1 MALPDLQKSL
11 DQRYQ
16 RLVELAPDGIVTHD
30 GGQITLANAA
40 AVRLAGATDRSEL
53 VGHSIEAFLEPP
65 YLKAAQLQ
73 LVDSAVP
80 AEPALPVRDTFR
92 RVDGSKIQVEV
103 RAVAFLDEGRP
114 SAHLVIRNITERLAA
129 EQASQLMQERLQQAQ
144 KLESVGALA
153 GGVAHEVNNMMQVV
167 LGFSDFLLQDPRV
180 PAERLA
186 DVREITRAAG
196 RAATVTRELLA
207 FSRRAVHRPKVVDL
221 AAAIRENEPAVR
233 RLLGEERRLVIAA
246 DKSPRVWVDPHQLQ
260 QVIINLALNARDA
273 MPPGGTLTLTTTET
287 ELPRMIGGDGRLIPA
302 GHYATLLAHDTG
314 AGIPVAIQSRI
325 FEPFFTTKAVGK
337 GTGLGLAAT
346 HGMLT
351 QNHGYITVTSAP
363 GEGTTFGVYLSALPP
378 TTLIER
384 PSQPFLQR
392 SAAANGAT
400 LLVVD
405 DEAAVRA
412 VTARILERSGFRVIQ
427 ASSGAAALEQ
437 IERHGPP
444 TLVVTDL
451 MMQGMGGAEV
461 ARRLKARWPSL
472 PVLFMSGY
480 SSDELIRQGTIGSDR
495 ELIQKP
501 FTHQSL
507 LASVT
512 LALGSLPEE
521 AAESEDSGRPAS
533 GERPAAA
540 DERAVEFASLSKLF

>member
-186 DVREITRAAG
+186 DVRRSRRDGHPRAACLQPARRAPTQG
-196 RAATVTRELLA
+196 RG
-207 FSRRAVHRPKVVDL
+207 SRRRDP
-221 AAAIRENEPAVR
+221 RE
-233 RLLGEERRLVIAA
+233 
-246 DKSPRVWVDPHQLQ
+246 
-260 QVIINLALNARDA
+260 
-273 MPPGGTLTLTTTET
+273 
-287 ELPRMIGGDGRLIPA
+287 
-302 GHYATLLAHDTG
+302 
-314 AGIPVAIQSRI
+314 
-325 FEPFFTTKAVGK
+325 
-337 GTGLGLAAT
+337 
-346 HGMLT
+346 
-351 QNHGYITVTSAP
+351 
-363 GEGTTFGVYLSALPP
+363 
-378 TTLIER
+378 
-384 PSQPFLQR
+384 
-392 SAAANGAT
+392 
-400 LLVVD
+400 
-405 DEAAVRA
+405 
-412 VTARILERSGFRVIQ
+412 
-427 ASSGAAALEQ
+427 
-437 IERHGPP
+437 
-444 TLVVTDL
+444 
-451 MMQGMGGAEV
+451 
-461 ARRLKARWPSL
+461 
-472 PVLFMSGY
+472 
-480 SSDELIRQGTIGSDR
+480 
-495 ELIQKP
+495 
-501 FTHQSL
+501 
-507 LASVT
+507 
-512 LALGSLPEE
+512 
-521 AAESEDSGRPAS
+521 
-533 GERPAAA
+533 
-540 DERAVEFASLSKLF
+540 

>member
-1 MALPDLQKSL
+1 MALPDLQKGL

-40 AVRLAGATDRSEL
+40 AVRLAGATVRSEL
-53 VGHSIEAFLEPP
+53 VGHPIEAFLDPP

-80 AEPALPVRDTFR
+80 AEPALAVRDTFR
-92 RVDGSKIQVEV
+92 RVDGSKVEVEV
-103 RAVAFLDEGRP
+103 RAVAFMDQGRP

-129 EQASQLMQERLQQAQ
+129 EHAAQLIEERLQQAQ
-144 KLESVGALA
+144 KMESVGALA
-153 GGVAHEVNNMMQVV
+153 GGVAHEVNNMMQIV

-196 RAATVTRELLA
+196 RAAMVTRELLA
-207 FSRRAVHRPKVVDL
+207 FSRRAVHRPKVVGL
-221 AAAIRENEPAVR
+221 GAAISEAEPVVR
-233 RLLGEERRLVIAA
+233 RLLGEERRLVVAA
-246 DKSPRVWVDPHQLQ
+246 DKNPRVWVDPQQLQ

-287 ELPRMIGGDGRLIPA
+287 ELVGTSAIPA
-302 GHYATLLAHDTG
+302 GHYATLLARDTG
-314 AGIPVAIQSRI
+314 AGIAPDIQARI

-346 HGMLT
+346 HGILT
-351 QNHGYITVTSAP
+351 QNHGYVAVTSAP
-363 GEGTTFGVYLSALPP
+363 GEGATFAVYLPILPA
-378 TTLIER
+378 TTSIER
-384 PSQPFLQR
+384 PSEPFLQVA
-392 SAAANGAT
+392 AAANGAT
-400 LLVVD
+400 ILVVD

-412 VTARILERSGFRVIQ
+412 VTARILERNGFRVIQ
-427 ASSGAAALEQ
+427 TSGGAAALELV
-437 IERHGPP
+437 ERIGPP
-444 TLVVTDL
+444 ALVVTDL
-451 MMQGMGGAEV
+451 MMQGVGGAELS
-461 ARRLKARWPSL
+461 RRLKERWPSL
-472 PVLFMSGY
+472 PILFMSGY
-480 SSDELIRQGTIGSDR
+480 SPDALLRQGAIGSER

-501 FTHQSL
+501 FTHQTL

-512 LALGSLPEE
+512 RALGVWQED
-521 AAESEDSGRPAS
+521 AAGSEHGGRAAA
-533 GERPAAA
+533 GERPPVAA
-540 DERAVEFASLSKLF
+540 ERAVEFASLSKLF